1 MLWTF
6 LNDKFI
12 PKEEVRISPFNRGF
26 LFGDGVY
33 EVIPAYNSI
42 PFLLEDHLLRLERS
56 LHETNIKK
64 PLYWDHLRSL
74 ILELVEK
81 NHYANQS
88 IYIQIT
94 RGEDEFR
101 SHIPS
106 SGLKSTMFISSNEL
120 LINPYRLNPSLQGL
134 KVEIAEDPRWN
145 RSDIKATTLLS
156 NVMALDGAKD
166 EGSDEVIFFLEG
178 HVTEAAASNVFAVF
192 GSQVITTPESNKI
205 LSGVTRKHILSLLEQ
220 KNIDCVQENIAVK
233 DLLRA
238 DEIWLTSSTKEIQP
252 VHVIDKSTLKKIS
265 PKDAIWN
272 QLLSSY
278 LDKLEA

>member
-64 PLYWDHLRSL
+64 PLYWDQLSSL
-74 ILELVEK
+74 TLELVEK
-81 NHYANQS
+81 NQYANQS

-166 EGSDEVIFFLEG
+166 AGSDEVIFFSEG
-178 HVTEAAASNVFAVF
+178 QVTEAAASNVFAVF

-252 VHVIDKSTLKKIS
+252 VHEIDKSTLKKIS

>member
-64 PLYWDHLRSL
+64 PLYWDQLRSL

-81 NHYANQS
+81 NQYANQS

-134 KVEIAEDPRWN
+134 KVEIAEDPRWK

-192 GSQVITTPESNKI
+192 DSQVITTPESNKI
-205 LSGVTRKHILSLLEQ
+205 LSGITRKHVLSLLEL
-220 KNIDCVQENIAVK
+220 KNINCVQENISVK

-252 VHVIDKSTLKKIS
+252 VHMIDKITLKKIP

-278 LDKLEA
+278 LDKLEV

>member
-64 PLYWDHLRSL
+64 PLYWDQLRSL

-81 NHYANQS
+81 NQYANQS

-106 SGLKSTMFISSNEL
+106 SGLESTMFISSNEL

-166 EGSDEVIFFLEG
+166 AGSDEVIFFSEG
-178 HVTEAAASNVFAVF
+178 QVTEAAASNVFAVF

>member
-56 LHETNIKK
+56 LLETNIKK
-64 PLYWDHLRSL
+64 PHYWDQLSSL

-81 NHYANQS
+81 NQFANQS

-106 SGLKSTMFISSNEL
+106 SDLKSTMFISSNEL

-134 KVEIAEDPRWN
+134 KVEIAEDPRWK

-156 NVMALDGAKD
+156 NVMALGGAKD
-166 EGSDEVIFFLEG
+166 LGSDEVIFFSEG
-178 HVTEAAASNVFAVF
+178 QVTEAAASNVFAVF

-205 LSGVTRKHILSLLEQ
+205 LSGITRKHILSLLEL
-220 KNIDCVQENIAVK
+220 KNIDCVKENISIK

-252 VHVIDKSTLKKIS
+252 VHMIDKITLKKIP

-278 LDKLEA
+278 LDKLEV

>member
-1 MLWTF
+1 MIWTF

-42 PFLLEDHLLRLERS
+42 PFLFEDHLLRLERS
-56 LHETNIKK
+56 LLETNIKK
-64 PLYWDHLRSL
+64 PHYWDQLNSL
-74 ILELVEK
+74 IPELIEK
-81 NHYANQS
+81 NQFPNQS

-106 SGLKSTMFISSNEL
+106 SDLKSTMFISSNEL
-120 LINPYRLNPSLQGL
+120 LINPYRLNPNIQGL
-134 KVEIAEDPRWN
+134 KVEIAEDPRWK

-178 HVTEAAASNVFAVF
+178 YVTEAAASNVFAVF
-192 GSQVITTPESNKI
+192 DSQVITTPESNKI
-205 LSGVTRKHILSLLEQ
+205 LSGITRKHVLSLLEL
-220 KNIDCVQENIAVK
+220 KNINCVQENISVK

-252 VHVIDKSTLKKIS
+252 VHMIDKSALKKTS
-265 PKDAIWN
+265 PEDAIWN

-278 LDKLEA
+278 LDKLEV

>member
-1 MLWTF
+1 MIWTF

-42 PFLLEDHLLRLERS
+42 PFLFEEHLLRLERS
-56 LHETNIKK
+56 LLETNIKK
-64 PLYWDHLRSL
+64 PHYWDQLNSL
-74 ILELVEK
+74 ILELIEK
-81 NHYANQS
+81 NQFPNQS

-106 SGLKSTMFISSNEL
+106 SDLKSTMFISSNEL
-120 LINPYRLNPSLQGL
+120 LINPYRLNPNIQGL
-134 KVEIAEDPRWN
+134 KVEIAEDLRWK

-156 NVMALDGAKD
+156 NVMALNGAKN
-166 EGSDEVIFFLEG
+166 EGSDEVIFFSEG
-178 HVTEAAASNVFAVF
+178 QVTEAAASNVFAVF
-192 GSQVITTPESNKI
+192 DSQVITTPESNKI
-205 LSGVTRKHILSLLEQ
+205 LSGITRKHILSLLEL
-220 KNIDCVQENIAVK
+220 KNINCVQENISIK
-233 DLLRA
+233 DLVRA

-252 VHVIDKSTLKKIS
+252 VHMIDKSTLRKIS
-265 PKDAIWN
+265 SKDAIWN

-278 LDKLEA
+278 LDKLEV

>member
-1 MLWTF
+1 MIWTF
-6 LNDKFI
+6 LNDKFT

-42 PFLLEDHLLRLERS
+42 PFLFEDHLLRLERS
-56 LHETNIKK
+56 LLETNIKK
-64 PLYWDHLRSL
+64 PHYWDQLNSL
-74 ILELVEK
+74 IPELIEK
-81 NHYANQS
+81 NQFPNQS

-106 SGLKSTMFISSNEL
+106 SDLKSTMFISSNEL
-120 LINPYRLNPSLQGL
+120 LINPYRLNPNLQGL
-134 KVEIAEDPRWN
+134 RVEMAEDPRWK

-178 HVTEAAASNVFAVF
+178 YVTEAAASNVFAVF
-192 GSQVITTPESNKI
+192 DSQVITTPESNKI
-205 LSGVTRKHILSLLEQ
+205 LSGITRKHVLSLLEL
-220 KNIDCVQENIAVK
+220 KNINCVQENISVK

-252 VHVIDKSTLKKIS
+252 VHMIDKSALKKTS
-265 PKDAIWN
+265 PEDAIWN

-278 LDKLEA
+278 LDKLEV

>member
-1 MLWTF
+1 MIWTF

-42 PFLLEDHLLRLERS
+42 PFLFEEHLLRLERS
-56 LHETNIKK
+56 LLETNIKK
-64 PLYWDHLRSL
+64 PHYWDQLNSL
-74 ILELVEK
+74 ILELIEK
-81 NHYANQS
+81 NQFPNQS

-106 SGLKSTMFISSNEL
+106 SDLKSTMFISSNEL
-120 LINPYRLNPSLQGL
+120 LINPYRLNPNIQGL
-134 KVEIAEDPRWN
+134 KVEIAEDLRWK

-156 NVMALDGAKD
+156 NVMALNGAKN
-166 EGSDEVIFFLEG
+166 EGSDEVIFFSEG
-178 HVTEAAASNVFAVF
+178 QVTEAAASNVFAVF
-192 GSQVITTPESNKI
+192 DSQVITTPESNKI
-205 LSGVTRKHILSLLEQ
+205 LSGITRKHILSLLEL
-220 KNIDCVQENIAVK
+220 KNIDCVQENISIK
-233 DLLRA
+233 DLVRA

-252 VHVIDKSTLKKIS
+252 VHMIDKSTLRKIS
-265 PKDAIWN
+265 SKDAIWN

-278 LDKLEA
+278 LDKLEV

>member
-64 PLYWDHLRSL
+64 PLYWDQLRSL

-166 EGSDEVIFFLEG
+166 AGSDEVIFFSEG
-178 HVTEAAASNVFAVF
+178 QVTEAAASNVFAVF

>member
-1 MLWTF
+1 MIWTF

-42 PFLLEDHLLRLERS
+42 PFLFEDHLLRLERS
-56 LHETNIKK
+56 LLETNIKK
-64 PLYWDHLRSL
+64 PHYWDQLNSL
-74 ILELVEK
+74 IPELIEK
-81 NHYANQS
+81 NQFPNQS

-106 SGLKSTMFISSNEL
+106 SDLKSTMFISSNEL
-120 LINPYRLNPSLQGL
+120 LINPYRFNPNLQGL
-134 KVEIAEDPRWN
+134 RVEMAEDPRWK

-178 HVTEAAASNVFAVF
+178 YVTEAAASNVFAVF
-192 GSQVITTPESNKI
+192 DSQVITTPESNKI
-205 LSGVTRKHILSLLEQ
+205 LSGITRKHVLSLLEL
-220 KNIDCVQENIAVK
+220 KNINCVQENISVK

-252 VHVIDKSTLKKIS
+252 VHMIDKSALKKTS
-265 PKDAIWN
+265 HEDAIWN

-278 LDKLEA
+278 LDKLEV

>member
-56 LHETNIKK
+56 LLETNIKK
-64 PLYWDHLRSL
+64 PHYWDQLSSL

-81 NHYANQS
+81 NQFANQS

-106 SGLKSTMFISSNEL
+106 SDLKSTMFISSNEL

-134 KVEIAEDPRWN
+134 KVEIAEDPRWK

-156 NVMALDGAKD
+156 NVMALGGAKD
-166 EGSDEVIFFLEG
+166 SGSDEVIFFSEG
-178 HVTEAAASNVFAVF
+178 QVTEAAASNVFAVF

-205 LSGVTRKHILSLLEQ
+205 LSGITRKHILSLLEL
-220 KNIDCVQENIAVK
+220 KNIDCVKENISIK

-252 VHVIDKSTLKKIS
+252 VHMIDKITLKKIP
-265 PKDAIWN
+265 PKDAFWN

-278 LDKLEA
+278 LDKLEV

>member
-64 PLYWDHLRSL
+64 PLYWDQLRSL

-81 NHYANQS
+81 NQYANQS

-101 SHIPS
+101 SHVPS

-166 EGSDEVIFFLEG
+166 AGSDEVIFFSEG
-178 HVTEAAASNVFAVF
+178 QVTEAAASNVFAVF

>member
-64 PLYWDHLRSL
+64 PLYWDQLRSL

-81 NHYANQS
+81 NQYANQS

-166 EGSDEVIFFLEG
+166 AGSDEVIFFSEG
-178 HVTEAAASNVFAVF
+178 QVTEAAASNVFAVF

>member
-56 LHETNIKK
+56 LLETNIKK
-64 PLYWDHLRSL
+64 PHYWDQLSSL

-81 NHYANQS
+81 NQFANQS

-106 SGLKSTMFISSNEL
+106 SDLKSTMFISSNEL

-134 KVEIAEDPRWN
+134 KVEIAEDPRWK

-156 NVMALDGAKD
+156 NVMALGGAKD
-166 EGSDEVIFFLEG
+166 SGSDEVIFFSEG
-178 HVTEAAASNVFAVF
+178 QVTEAAASNVFAVF

-205 LSGVTRKHILSLLEQ
+205 LSGITRKHILSLLEL
-220 KNIDCVQENIAVK
+220 KNIDCVKENI
-233 DLLRA
+233 
-238 DEIWLTSSTKEIQP
+238 S
-252 VHVIDKSTLKKIS
+252 
-265 PKDAIWN
+265 
-272 QLLSSY
+272 
-278 LDKLEA
+278 